1 MCSWMCHSVTH
12 FKISEGNCERVVPC
26 VLGCVTVSHTL
37 QKFLTAT
44 AKELVHVL
52 LDVTHFETSAGNWER
67 VVRSLGCATHTLK
80 LPLATAKEWF
90 HMFLDVSQCHTL

>member
-1 MCSWMCHSVTH
+1 M
-12 FKISEGNCERVVPC
+12 
-26 VLGCVTVSHTL
+26 SHTL
-37 QKFLTAT
+37 KFLTAT

-90 HMFLDVSQCHTL
+90 HVFLDVSQCHTF